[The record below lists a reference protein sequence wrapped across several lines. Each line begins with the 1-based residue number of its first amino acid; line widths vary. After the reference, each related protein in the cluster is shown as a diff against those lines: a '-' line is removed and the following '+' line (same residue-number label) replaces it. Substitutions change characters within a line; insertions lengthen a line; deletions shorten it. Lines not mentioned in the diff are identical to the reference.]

1 MNPKML
7 RAMRPKKKRA
17 VDPNAPPRPNLMTH
31 EVRLREQMQS
41 VADLQHVVFRLQN
54 EITELRSKLNRQ
66 TDYIQA
72 LTQRIYSNK

>member
-7 RAMRPKKKRA
+7 RTMRAKKKRE

-31 EVRLREQMQS
+31 DVKIREQNQT
-41 VADLQHVVFRLQN
+41 VVELQHVVNRLQQDVGD
-54 EITELRSKLNRQ
+54 LRSKIGRQ

-72 LTQRIYSNK
+72 LTQRIYRK